1 MNQEITSGV
10 IWKQILLFFFP
21 ILFGTLFQQ
30 LYNTIDAVLVGQF
43 VGKGALSAVSGAPA
57 MLVSLI
63 VGFFT
68 GLASGATVRIS
79 QFYGS
84 HDFKAVSVTAH
95 TAIAFSIVGAVFLSV
110 TGYFASGWFLE
121 LCRVP
126 ADIFK
131 ESLIYMQIFFFG
143 LLGTFLYNMGAG
155 ILRAMGDSKR
165 PFYFLIVG
173 CLLNIVLD
181 VLFLIPL
188 NMGVAGAAYAT
199 VISQAVSAVLTI
211 LCLIR
216 ETGPWKLEL
225 PKLRIHRTTLF
236 YILRIGLP
244 AGIQSVTYALSNL
257 IIQAS
262 INDFGTDVIAA
273 WGTYGKMDA
282 IFWLTMNSFAIA
294 LTTFV
299 GQNYGAGNYDRVRKG
314 IKTTMGMALI
324 SGIMICTV
332 LLVNVR
338 FLFSLFTPDP
348 SVIEIGA
355 RMVIFLMP
363 TYVLYIC
370 IEILSG
376 GLRAMGD
383 TLVPMLLN
391 CGGICGLR
399 FLWTVFVCPRHPS
412 IEMLELNFPISWAI
426 TLILFVIYYF
436 TKRKKLMPDLA

>member
-324 SGIMICTV
+324 SGIMICTI

>member
-95 TAIAFSIVGAVFLSV
+95 TAIAFSVVGAVFLSV

-324 SGIMICTV
+324 SGIMICTI

>member
-95 TAIAFSIVGAVFLSV
+95 TAIAFSIMGAVFLSV

-126 ADIFK
+126 ADIFE

-225 PKLRIHRTTLF
+225 PKLRIHRTALF
-236 YILRIGLP
+236 HILRIGLP

-314 IKTTMGMALI
+314 IKTTMEMALI
-324 SGIMICTV
+324 SGIMICSV

-355 RMVIFLMP
+355 RMVTFLMP

-399 FLWTVFVCPRHPS
+399 FLWTVVICPRHPS

-436 TKRKKLMPDLA
+436 SKRKKLMPDLA

>member
-126 ADIFK
+126 ADIFE

-225 PKLRIHRTTLF
+225 PKLRIHRTALF
-236 YILRIGLP
+236 HILRIGLP

-324 SGIMICTV
+324 SGIMICSV

-355 RMVIFLMP
+355 RMVTFLMP

-399 FLWTVFVCPRHPS
+399 FLWTVFICPRHPS

-426 TLILFVIYYF
+426 TLVLFVIYYF